1 MDCFQLNYQYMKRC
15 VQNGPV
21 TPMAE
26 QWWLDILRMIPPHL
40 VTAQHLQG
48 HITQLQEEVH
58 GEYEASMK
66 KAMGNVL
73 HVFVKFRVSSR

>member
-1 MDCFQLNYQYMKRC
+1 MKRC

-40 VTAQHLQG
+40 VSAQHLQA

-58 GEYEASMK
+58 EEYEASMK
-66 KAMGNVL
+66 KAMGKYKQYLNTYVCI
-73 HVFVKFRVSSR
+73 R